1 MAITDPQAFHAAW
14 AERFNAKDLEGM
26 LDLYETDAVLVTQ
39 PGASV
44 TGEGHQQGL
53 EGLLGIG
60 LPISVTTRHLY
71 VTGDLALAL
80 TDWSIQGTGADGSP
94 VDLSGTTTDVLR
106 RGADGWKLAIDNPF
120 GTA

>member
-1 MAITDPQAFHAAW
+1 MAITDPHAFHAAW
-14 AERFNAKDLEGM
+14 AERFNARDLEGM
-26 LDLYETDAVLVTQ
+26 LDLYETDAVLVTE
-39 PGASV
+39 PGAS
-44 TGEGHQQGL
+44 TPREGIHQGL

-60 LPISVTTRHLY
+60 LPISVKARQLY
-71 VTGDLALAL
+71 VAGDLALAL
-80 TDWSIQGTGADGSP
+80 SDWSIQGTGADGSP